1 MRPMDPSPDTAR
13 DTSAKALDNGS
24 TELAGADECA
34 SEEVRKP
41 ALGIALMAVAMLI
54 IPSSDAIAKY
64 LSTAHSPAFLSW
76 ARYVAALGFV
86 LPVVLFQQA
95 RSREPLI
102 SRGQILPQ
110 LLRTAFLVGAMTL
123 YFVAIARIPLA
134 DALGAYFVAPI
145 VATLLA
151 AVALRERL
159 DRRKLVAV
167 LLGFAGALLVVR
179 PGAAGSAGTLI
190 ALASGGLMAC
200 YLVMT
205 RATAQG
211 SPPLSTLTMQLVFG
225 ILLLTPFVL
234 FEWTTPSW
242 EALGLILLMGLLA
255 AAANLMT
262 ISAFRL
268 AQVSTL
274 SPLVYL
280 ELLGATALGFVMF
293 GDLPSVTTWI
303 GIAVIVAAGLTVVT
317 PSRAGRRNATQP

>member
-1 MRPMDPSPDTAR
+1 MDTSSDTAR
-13 DTSAKALDNGS
+13 GTAAEAL
-24 TELAGADECA
+24 ECA
-34 SEEVRKP
+34 SADPAPAEAAASDEQRKP

-54 IPSSDAIAKY
+54 IPGSDAIAKY
-64 LSTAHSPAFLSW
+64 LSPVHSPVFLSW

-110 LLRTAFLVGAMTL
+110 LVRTAFLVGAMTL

-145 VATLLA
+145 IATLLA
-151 AVALRERL
+151 AMVLRERL
-159 DRRKLVAV
+159 DRRKLAAV

-179 PGAAGSAGTLI
+179 PGTAGSAGTLI

-205 RATAQG
+205 RATAQA
-211 SPPLSTLTMQLVFG
+211 SPPLSTLTIQLVFG
-225 ILLLTPFVL
+225 ILLLTPFLL
-234 FEWTTPSW
+234 FQWTTPSW
-242 EALGLILLMGLLA
+242 EALALILLMGLLA

-280 ELLGATALGFVMF
+280 ELLGATALGFVLF

-303 GIAVIVAAGLTVVT
+303 GIAVIVAAGFTVVT
-317 PSRAGRRNATQP
+317 PRRAVRRSIAKP

>member
-1 MRPMDPSPDTAR
+1 MNTLPDTAR
-13 DTSAKALDNGS
+13 DTAAKAPEHGS
-24 TELAGADECA
+24 TELGRPDAVPSQEP
-34 SEEVRKP
+34 RKP
-41 ALGIALMAVAMLI
+41 AFGIALMAVAMLI
-54 IPSSDAIAKY
+54 IPGSDAIAKY
-64 LSTAHSPAFLSW
+64 LSTVHSPAFLSW
-76 ARYVAALGFV
+76 ARYVAALCFV
-86 LPVVLFQQA
+86 LPVVLFVQA
-95 RSREPLI
+95 RSREPLV
-102 SRGQILPQ
+102 SRRQLLPQ
-110 LLRTAFLVGAMTL
+110 LVRTAFLVGAMTL
-123 YFVAIARIPLA
+123 YYVAIARIPLA

-151 AVALRERL
+151 AVVLRERL

-167 LLGFAGALLVVR
+167 LLGFIGALLVVR
-179 PGAAGSAGTLI
+179 PGTAGSAGTLI

-205 RATAQG
+205 RATAPAT
-211 SPPLSTLTMQLVFG
+211 PPLSTLTVQLVFG

-234 FEWTTPSW
+234 FKWTTPSW

-293 GDLPSVTTWI
+293 GDLPSVTAWM

-317 PSRAGRRNATQP
+317 PSRAGRRNTTQP

>member
-1 MRPMDPSPDTAR
+1 MDTPPHTAR
-13 DTSAKALDNGS
+13 DTAA
-24 TELAGADECA
+24 EAFACA
-34 SEEVRKP
+34 SAEPAPAESATPDELRKP

-54 IPSSDAIAKY
+54 IPGADAIAKY
-64 LSTAHSPAFLSW
+64 LSTVHSPVFLSW

-86 LPVVLFQQA
+86 LPVVLFVQA
-95 RSREPLI
+95 RSREPLV
-102 SRGQILPQ
+102 SRGQLLTQ
-110 LLRTAFLVGAMTL
+110 LVRTAFLVGAMTL

-145 VATLLA
+145 IATLLA

-159 DRRKLVAV
+159 DRRRLAAV

-179 PGAAGSAGTLI
+179 PGTAGSAGTLI

-205 RATAQG
+205 RATAQA
-211 SPPLSTLTMQLVFG
+211 SPPLSTLTIQLVFG
-225 ILLLTPFVL
+225 VLLLTPFVL

-242 EALGLILLMGLLA
+242 EALALILLMGLLA

-280 ELLGATALGFVMF
+280 ELLGATALGFALF
-293 GDLPSVTTWI
+293 GDLPSLTTWM
-303 GIAVIVAAGLTVVT
+303 GIAVIVAAGLAVVT
-317 PSRAGRRNATQP
+317 PRRAGRRSANRP